1 MHISKNEGTFFRR
14 ISRMKLA
21 VLSQI
26 QGIKMQLPGRQRVK
40 LMRKPNQT
48 GGFLPQELTIVIFV
62 CTILKQ
68 MVLNDC
74 IKTI

>member
-26 QGIKMQLPGRQRVK
+26 QGIAIAGTAAGKTDEEAKSNCR
-40 LMRKPNQT
+40 
-48 GGFLPQELTIVIFV
+48 FLATRAYNRYLCMHYFETDG
-62 CTILKQ
+62 LK
-68 MVLNDC
+68 
-74 IKTI
+74 